1 MLDSKNLVELIKQ
14 ISSETEETASPC
26 SFCYG
31 KVISAAPLKILV
43 EQKLTLSE
51 MQLVLTRNVTDFE
64 MEITPLSWKT
74 EKPKKLNE
82 DDTKDDTIPDHFH
95 DIKEERKKIKVHSAL
110 KAGETVVLIR
120 QRGGQKYLVLDRVV
134 SR

>member
-31 KVISAAPLKILV
+31 KVISASPLKIIV
-43 EQKLTLSE
+43 EQKLMLSE

-64 MEITPLSWKT
+64 MEITPLKWKT
-74 EKPKKLNE
+74 EKPKKYNE
-82 DDTKDDTIPDHFH
+82 EETVAEHFH
-95 DIKEERKKIKVHSAL
+95 DIKEERKKIKAHSAL